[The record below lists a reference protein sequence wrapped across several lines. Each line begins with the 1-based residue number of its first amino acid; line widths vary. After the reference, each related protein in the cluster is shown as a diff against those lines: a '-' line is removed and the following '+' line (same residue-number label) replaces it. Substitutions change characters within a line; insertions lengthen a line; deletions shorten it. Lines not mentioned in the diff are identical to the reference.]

1 MKKIVISLLL
11 LCFLCT
17 LPISAYAKAPSVVDD
32 AGLLTDTE
40 INDLKQTISELID
53 TYGIDVAIVTVPSLN
68 GKDVQA
74 YADDY
79 YDYNG
84 YGKGKSDSGI
94 LLLYCPEYR
103 DCAISTYGDAIKV
116 FSDTDLDSILDNM
129 ASGIISGNYYSA
141 FNTFLSGADFC
152 LEQNKSA
159 LNADLKKTILHVI
172 VTVLISAAV
181 AGIAVY
187 IMRKKMN
194 NAVVQYGAESYMVQS
209 SLSMDQVQD
218 TFLYFNINRFR
229 RSSSSGSGSGRSH
242 SSGST
247 HHSSSGRSHG
257 GRSRRF

>member
-1 MKKIVISLLL
+1 MKKVIVSLLL
-11 LCFLCT
+11 VCILCT
-17 LPISAYAKAPSVVDD
+17 IPLCVTAKSPSVVDD
-32 AGLLTDTE
+32 AGLLTDSE
-40 INDLKQTISELID
+40 ISDLKETISQLID

-68 GKDVQA
+68 GKDAQA

-116 FSDTDLDSILDNM
+116 FSDSDLDSILDNM
-129 ASGIISGNYYSA
+129 ASGIVSGNYYGA

-159 LNADLKKTILHVI
+159 LNSDLKQTILHVI
-172 VTVLISAAV
+172 ITLLISAV
-181 AGIAVY
+181 IAGIAVH

-194 NAVVQYGAESYMVQS
+194 NAVAQYGAESYMVS
-209 SLSMDQVQD
+209 STLALDQAQD

-229 RSSSSGSGSGRSH
+229 RSSSSGSGSSH
-242 SSGST
+242 RSGST
-247 HHSSSGRSHG
+247 HRSSSGRSHG
-257 GRSRRF
+257 GSSRRF